1 MHSTHAAA
9 SDTTQCKPSLCFM
22 VRIGYLTAGFVHG
35 LFVLHALGFVCIPCL
50 VEELAAACIG
60 G

>member
-1 MHSTHAAA
+1 
-9 SDTTQCKPSLCFM
+9 M
-22 VRIGYLTAGFVHG
+22 VRIGYLKAGFVHG
-35 LFVLHALGFVCIPCL
+35 LFVLHALGFMCIPCL